1 MAYGPFYGLFV
12 YPGAAL
18 VLNLMYAM
26 RSWAGGTNALMA
38 IFVLLLII
46 RVLSIL
52 VTLRS
57 TLQNEKMAEVQGKVS
72 EINAKYKDMK
82 DTASRQKKQQETM
95 ELYKKYNVKPFA
107 AFEQMFI
114 TLPIFLIVYRVVTIL
129 RPLKATTL
137 FGA

>member
-1 MAYGPFYGLFV
+1 
-12 YPGAAL
+12 
-18 VLNLMYAM
+18 
-26 RSWAGGTNALMA
+26 MA
-38 IFVLLLII
+38 IFILLLII

-57 TLQNEKMAEVQGKVS
+57 TMQNEKMTEVQGRVS